1 VFVVPWVGPSNR
13 DARRGGARDRGCAI
27 PWRRRGARV
36 TVAVHRGEVKLE
48 GSVPERSMRYPIEDL
63 AAGRP
68 AVKEVDKTGSGL
80 AGARCAA
87 ASVPHGACYHRRMSP
102 LVTDLHY
109 LLPWQ
114 FYPSVFLACAIV
126 VWLYARGLFVLR
138 RRGTRVGFG
147 RAFTFYAGV
156 ALSYAVLQTYVDFLA
171 QHMFWIHRLQHLIL
185 HHIGPVLMVLAAPE
199 PVLRAGTPA
208 MIARWLSR
216 VPQWIRRPVRALFR
230 ILQNPVVAPTL
241 FVGLIFF
248 WLTPS
253 IHFTAMLDA
262 RRYLLMNWSML
273 IDGILFW
280 WLMLAPRQAQ
290 GSAAIG
296 YGTRIVILVIIAVP
310 QMLLG
315 AFIALHSTP
324 LYSIYAV
331 CGRAWDLS
339 PLTDQQ
345 YGGLL
350 TWIPAAMMSVVGVL
364 AVLHHIL
371 NDPEAKAL
379 RPPQPLAPPAQ
390 PASGA

>member
-1 VFVVPWVGPSNR
+1 
-13 DARRGGARDRGCAI
+13 
-27 PWRRRGARV
+27 
-36 TVAVHRGEVKLE
+36 
-48 GSVPERSMRYPIEDL
+48 
-63 AAGRP
+63 
-68 AVKEVDKTGSGL
+68 
-80 AGARCAA
+80 
-87 ASVPHGACYHRRMSP
+87 MSP

-126 VWLYARGLFVLR
+126 VWLYARGLVVLR
-138 RRGTRVGFG
+138 RNGSPVGFG
-147 RAFTFYAGV
+147 RAFTFLLGV
-156 ALSYAVLQTYVDFLA
+156 ALNYAVLQTYVDFLA

-208 MIARWLSR
+208 KVARWLGS

-230 ILQNPVVAPTL
+230 FLQNPIVAPTL

-248 WLTPS
+248 WLTPA

-280 WLMLAPRQAQ
+280 WLMLAPRQGQ

-296 YGTRIVILVIIAVP
+296 YGKRIVILFVVAIP

-315 AFIALHSTP
+315 AFIALHGTP

-331 CGRAWDLS
+331 CGRAWDIS

-364 AVLHHIL
+364 VVLHHIL
-371 NDPEAKAL
+371 HDPEATAVG
-379 RPPQPLAPPAQ
+379 PHEAHAPPAQ
-390 PASGA
+390 PARGT